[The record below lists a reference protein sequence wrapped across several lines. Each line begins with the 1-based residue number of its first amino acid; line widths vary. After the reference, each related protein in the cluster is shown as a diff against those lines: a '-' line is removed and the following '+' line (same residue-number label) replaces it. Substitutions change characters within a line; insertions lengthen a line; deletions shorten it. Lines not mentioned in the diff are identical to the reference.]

1 MKYIGIIPAR
11 MESKRLPGKP
21 LAKIGEKSMI
31 QRVYEQVSR
40 CEGIDE
46 VFVATDSSEIAD
58 HVKSF
63 GKVIITSSKPTNGTE
78 RVCEAISKTQNNYD
92 YIINIQGDE
101 PFVNNS
107 QINTLIN
114 ICDGSNDIC
123 TLIKKSIDK
132 KEIMKKN
139 VIKVTINNKNY
150 ALSFSRNVIPSRN
163 DDPFFYRHIGIYA
176 FRKTIIEKITKLPK
190 SKLEIAESL
199 EQLRWLEN
207 NYKIKTAIT
216 DQETFGIDTEDDL
229 KKANKII
236 LGE

>member
-31 QRVYEQVSR
+31 QRVYEQASR

-46 VFVATDSSEIAD
+46 VFVATDSSKIAD

-78 RVCEAISKTQNNYD
+78 RVCEAISKTHNNYD

-107 QINTLIN
+107 QINTLIS
-114 ICDGSNDIC
+114 ICDGSNKIC
-123 TLIKKSIDK
+123 TLIKKSVDK
-132 KEIMKKN
+132 KEIIKKS
-139 VIKVTINNKNY
+139 VIKVTISNKNY
-150 ALSFSRNVIPSRN
+150 ALSFSRNVIPSGN
-163 DDPFFYRHIGIYA
+163 DNSFFYKHIGIYA
-176 FRKTIIEKITKLPK
+176 FKKNIIEKITKLPK

-207 NYKIKTAIT
+207 DYKIKTAIT

-229 KKANKII
+229 IKANKMII
-236 LGE
+236 S